1 MLETDNTKNSN
12 WASALEIFSSI
23 SGWIVGPIIVA
34 LVAGKYLDTYFNTKP
49 IIFIIFAV
57 FGFLITCVGI
67 VRVTKNYIKKL
78 KSIDKN
84 SEEK

>member
-1 MLETDNTKNSN
+1 MVETDNTKNSN

-34 LVAGKYLDTYFNTKP
+34 LGAGKYLDTYFNTKP
-49 IIFIIFAV
+49 IIFIIFAA